1 MKKTQISR
9 HETERPFV
17 GLVALVFSILIIGTN
32 AFGQV
37 ITDTANNTNFNVSIT
52 FPTLTPGSGG
62 VLSSQ
67 QATVRLRC
75 ACNPG
80 YHLKASLVSFTVTPT
95 APVSGGTSISRSD
108 IGMGITSITGAATG
122 TIVSG
127 FNYNPSTATVTNG
140 LTPFTGAAS
149 GQATL
154 NDIAAGNVNIFSG
167 PKIAGNENL
176 TGGASSSNFVAL
188 TFTFAVLPQYWT
200 PATVNAVINLQI
212 VSP

>member
-9 HETERPFV
+9 NETERPFL
-17 GLVALVFSILIIGTN
+17 GLVALVFSILILGTN
-32 AFGQV
+32 VFGQV
-37 ITDTANNTNFNVSIT
+37 ITDTTNSTNFNVSVT

-108 IGMGITSITGAATG
+108 IG
-122 TIVSG
+122 
-127 FNYNPSTATVTNG
+127 
-140 LTPFTGAAS
+140 
-149 GQATL
+149 
-154 NDIAAGNVNIFSG
+154 
-167 PKIAGNENL
+167 
-176 TGGASSSNFVAL
+176 
-188 TFTFAVLPQYWT
+188 
-200 PATVNAVINLQI
+200 
-212 VSP
+212 